1 MLCTL
6 FHPYAHTVLH
16 YLHMLWVNDAK
27 EMNDELTKLV
37 WWVLAVIATSCSSM
51 MVCWHQKFEP
61 ERILEVIN

>member
-1 MLCTL
+1 
-6 FHPYAHTVLH
+6 
-16 YLHMLWVNDAK
+16 MLWVNDAK